1 MSAPTTSVSIMS
13 SQTSANT
20 AAHKTHKQLP
30 RPPFE
35 CIALLLQGGGA
46 LGAYQAGVYEALSEA
61 HLAPDWVARRT
72 DVNDPGPAKQQ
83 FVSYPVR
90 MPQLR
95 RHGVISMQ
103 LRDKVAVITGAA
115 SGIGKE
121 IARSFAEA
129 VAIADRNAAAADEL
143 RGAGTRS
150 LGIGHGCHE

>member
-1 MSAPTTSVSIMS
+1 MS

-46 LGAYQAGVYEALSEA
+46 PGAYQAGV
-61 HLAPDWVARRT
+61 
-72 DVNDPGPAKQQ
+72 
-83 FVSYPVR
+83 
-90 MPQLR
+90 
-95 RHGVISMQ
+95 
-103 LRDKVAVITGAA
+103 
-115 SGIGKE
+115 KE